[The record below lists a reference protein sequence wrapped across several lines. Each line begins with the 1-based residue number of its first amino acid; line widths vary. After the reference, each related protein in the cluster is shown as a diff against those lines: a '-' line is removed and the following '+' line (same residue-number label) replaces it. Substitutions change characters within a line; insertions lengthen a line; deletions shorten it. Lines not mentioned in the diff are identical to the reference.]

1 MKVLFPFVGD
11 SVGGSHIS
19 VIELYKGLQSQKIHV
34 TILLHSNNKDLSN
47 LFGDL
52 GIPFIFLPI
61 KSLAGETPNI
71 LMIFI
76 SIVRNFKTLYLFIRD
91 NDFDIVHGNDLRIN
105 LTWSLPTRLSGARFI
120 WHQRVLLSPSIFWK
134 LIPLLSDYFV
144 AISSC
149 VFHSANHIT
158 MNSNKKYLIHN
169 PFNISLKGNK
179 ETFKGQL
186 KDRFSVNDN
195 SIIIGYLGRIKPYKN
210 IDFLIEVFNKF
221 KNLNSKESFLIIA
234 GKGEVE
240 YIQSLKCQ
248 VKRLGIEKNVIFIGF
263 IKDTSSFLS
272 ALDVLVAP
280 STVDAFGRSLVE
292 AFIQKTLVIAARFGG
307 HMEIIE
313 HLKTGYLYEDD
324 SKADFIK
331 GLSWLLSNRSKI
343 IDNIHNAKYE
353 ERFSSENHVNTII
366 DLYRKALSE

>member
-1 MKVLFPFVGD
+1 MRVLFPFVGD
-11 SVGGSHIS
+11 SVGGSHMS
-19 VIELYKGLQSQKIHV
+19 VIELYKGLQSQKIHA
-34 TILLHSNNKDLSN
+34 TILLHSNDKDLSN
-47 LFGDL
+47 LFSDL
-52 GIPFIFLPI
+52 GIPFIFLPV
-61 KSLAGETPNI
+61 KSLAGESPNI
-71 LMIFI
+71 LMILI

-120 WHQRVLLSPSIFWK
+120 WHQRVLLSTSIFWK

-149 VFHSANHIT
+149 VFNSANYIT
-158 MNSNKKYLIHN
+158 MNTNKKYLIYN
-169 PFNISLKGNK
+169 PFDINLKGDR
-179 ETFKGQL
+179 EIFKGQL
-186 KDRFSVNDN
+186 KDKFSVNDN
-195 SIIIGYLGRIKPYKN
+195 SIIIGYLGRVKPYKN

-221 KNLNSKESFLIIA
+221 KNSNSKESFLIIA

-240 YIQSLKCQ
+240 YIQSLEYQ
-248 VKRLGIEKNVIFIGF
+248 VKQLGIEKNVIFTGF

-292 AFIQKTLVIAARFGG
+292 AFLQKTLVIAARFGG

-313 HLKTGYLYEDD
+313 HLKTGYLYEDGN
-324 SKADFIK
+324 KIDFIK
-331 GLSWLLSNRSKI
+331 GLSWLLDNRSKI

-353 ERFSSENHVNTII
+353 ERFSSENHVNKII
-366 DLYRKALSE
+366 DLYHKALSE